1 MTEPNRDV
9 VNPDDEVHQ
18 DREELKPTCDG
29 MADIPG
35 PIEGDDQE
43 DKEN

>member
-18 DREELKPTCDG
+18 DREELKPTTLRHG
-29 MADIPG
+29 
-35 PIEGDDQE
+35 
-43 DKEN
+43 